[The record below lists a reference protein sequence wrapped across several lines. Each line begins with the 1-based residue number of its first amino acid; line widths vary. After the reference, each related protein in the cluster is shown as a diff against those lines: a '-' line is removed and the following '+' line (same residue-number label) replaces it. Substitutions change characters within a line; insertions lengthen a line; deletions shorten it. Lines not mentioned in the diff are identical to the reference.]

1 MGTILAP
8 EKKELG
14 RPGELRMNLENMAKI
29 IIMLGLGIVVA
40 GVLLYLLSRLGINGW
55 RLPGDIYI
63 RRGNFSFYFP
73 LATCI
78 LLSIVLTLIFSILG
92 RR

>member
-1 MGTILAP
+1 MASA
-8 EKKELG
+8 
-14 RPGELRMNLENMAKI
+14 AKI
-29 IIMLGLGIVVA
+29 LIFAGLAMAALGVVLWGLSAIPIIG
-40 GVLLYLLSRLGINGW
+40 

-73 LATCI
+73 LTTCI
-78 LLSIVLTLIFSILG
+78 LISIVATILFALM